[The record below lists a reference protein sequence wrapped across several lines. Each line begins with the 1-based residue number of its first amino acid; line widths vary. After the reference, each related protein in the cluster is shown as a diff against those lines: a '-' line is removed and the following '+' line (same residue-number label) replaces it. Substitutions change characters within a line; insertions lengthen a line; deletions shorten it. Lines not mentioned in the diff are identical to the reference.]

1 MKKTVT
7 STFSVSAV
15 KDGAKGEKGDKGDQG
30 IRGLQGLQGE
40 KGDQGIPGKDGVST
54 YFHIAYADNATG
66 GGFSQNPTGK
76 NYIGTYVDHTATDST
91 NPSAYKWQLVKGAQG
106 EKGEK
111 GIPGTNGN
119 DGKTSYLHIAYA
131 NSADGKTGF
140 DVSNSTGKLYIG
152 QYVDFTEA
160 DSTDPT
166 KYTWT
171 KIKGDDGKSPR
182 PNLCRYNCLIKDT
195 VKSLSYD
202 LQSNTYTIV
211 NNTPNNWGSQV
222 YLSPILIPYGER
234 YTASAD
240 VYSPVAADIIID
252 FNNSAIIGSNWSGN
266 DNDEKGKRL
275 PLSTD
280 GSSFMKVP
288 ANTWTTIS
296 WSAINS
302 SSGNTDKVDISI
314 YDAIGS
320 TAPADT
326 VWKIRNL
333 KVEFGDT
340 ATPWVPNKEDVVG
353 EKGEKGDKGDTGSTG
368 PVMYNAGKWSSAT
381 QYINNGKATP
391 MVMTESSSGGITSRN
406 YWYLPNVGSSTN
418 QDPRNGA
425 PWEEVTGYAALF
437 AEMAI
442 INGGTLND
450 AVFKDGWMF
459 SKAGRYMSNE
469 SYVYT
474 TYNDTNWTNFDPTV
488 YNSSDEASWRPLV
501 AIDFRNGKAY
511 YTDSINATGGEFNG
525 NFSAYR
531 NRIKIGKIQSNSYAD
546 SDLYGVR
553 FSDSH
558 ETECGSIV
566 QFTDS
571 NVSQCALTL
580 TAIDYSSSS
589 PQEIGSLDIAPT
601 TGIAH
606 TASGTFSLLQNWS
619 IGKYGDCLGLK
630 STTRVIPSYFPD
642 DSLDM
647 SSEESGTFYVFDNGH
662 DLTINLPKESL
673 DGFTFEFKAIN
684 HPINLKVKNNS
695 HSIVFQDEAQ
705 SNRKEQRIEDS
716 VPRKYIYAQG
726 RWFEMSYHH

>member
-1 MKKTVT
+1 MNKTVT

-15 KDGAKGEKGDKGDQG
+15 KDGDKGENGKTTHFAYLYIGNSVAQEFSTFTLSGTTVLAWTYDKETVIAKRLSAGTYTASNDLFGGGPYPGLTKTAYLATFSTEMFAGAEYCGTYDDTNVEDSNDPSLYTWGRIKGDKGDKGDQG

-166 KYTWT
+166 KYSWT
-171 KIKGDDGKSPR
+171 KIKGD
-182 PNLCRYNCLIKDT
+182 
-195 VKSLSYD
+195 
-202 LQSNTYTIV
+202 
-211 NNTPNNWGSQV
+211 
-222 YLSPILIPYGER
+222 
-234 YTASAD
+234 
-240 VYSPVAADIIID
+240 
-252 FNNSAIIGSNWSGN
+252 
-266 DNDEKGKRL
+266 
-275 PLSTD
+275 
-280 GSSFMKVP
+280 
-288 ANTWTTIS
+288 
-296 WSAINS
+296 
-302 SSGNTDKVDISI
+302 
-314 YDAIGS
+314 
-320 TAPADT
+320 
-326 VWKIRNL
+326 
-333 KVEFGDT
+333 
-340 ATPWVPNKEDVVG
+340 
-353 EKGEKGDKGDTGSTG
+353 KGDKGDTGSTG
-368 PVMYNAGKWSSAT
+368 PVMYNAGTWSSNT
-381 QYINNGKATP
+381 QYTNNGKATP

-488 YNSSDEASWRPLV
+488 YNSSNEALWRPLV

-531 NRIKIGKIQSNSYAD
+531 NRIIIGKIKANSYAD
-546 SDLYGVR
+546 SDLYGIR

-558 ETECGSIV
+558 ETECGSID

-580 TAIDYSSSS
+580 TANDYSSSS
-589 PQEIGSLDIAPT
+589 PQEIGRLDIVPT

-606 TASGTFSLLQNWS
+606 TASGSFPLLQNWS

-630 STTRVIPSYFPD
+630 SSTLVIRSS
-642 DSLDM
+642 DSFDIT
-647 SSEESGTFYVFDNGH
+647 SGDSGTFYVFDNDH
-662 DLTINLPKESL
+662 DLTINLPEESL

-695 HSIVFQDEAQ
+695 HRIVFQDEAQ
-705 SNRKEQRIEDS
+705 SNRTEQRIEDS
-716 VPRKYIYAQG
+716 VPRKYIYVRG